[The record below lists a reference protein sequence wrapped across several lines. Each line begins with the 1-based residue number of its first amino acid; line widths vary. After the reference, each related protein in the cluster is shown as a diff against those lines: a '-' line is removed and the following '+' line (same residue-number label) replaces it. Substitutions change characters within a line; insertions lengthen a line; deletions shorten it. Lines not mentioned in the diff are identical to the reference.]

1 MLLPMT
7 LHLCRNV
14 VDVLLVA
21 LQERSMWHRQT
32 LICRLNFESCR
43 VC

>member
-21 LQERSMWHRQT
+21 AAGALHVAQANSH
-32 LICRLNFESCR
+32 L
-43 VC
+43 